1 MISYLQNYY
10 FPKEVFLKIKT
21 DFVIKEEWNDLRVK
35 RKVVDANFE
44 KYTVSTFERKISLLQ
59 INKDLIIDRLIKK
72 WTVNKEK

>member
-44 KYTVSTFERKISLLQ
+44 KYIVSTFERKISLLQ

-72 WTVNKEK
+72 LTVNKEK